1 MTTIAIT
8 YIGHRA
14 FYTDGACGSGV
25 TFKQGQTLA
34 IPVQFAQKML
44 KHPSVYVAAAKSE
57 AESAPVVEVKDKT
70 EDDKRNDEF
79 NRQQDMRDTFAQMD
93 KEALATFAKTHWRM
107 DLDKRMKVENMRA
120 AVIQNFDQY
129 GIAG

>member
-8 YIGHRA
+8 YIGHRTT
-14 FYTDGACGSGV
+14 YRDGACGSGV
-25 TFKQGQTLA
+25 TFEQGQTLH
-34 IPVQFAQKML
+34 IPAQYALKML
-44 KHPSVYVAAAKSE
+44 KHPSVYVRADDVA
-57 AESAPVVEVKDKT
+57 AESAVVVEEHDTT
-70 EDDKRNDEF
+70 EADKRAKEF
-79 NRQQDMRDTFAQMD
+79 NEQQDMRDTFSQMD

-107 DLDKRMKVENMRA
+107 DMDKRMKVENMRA